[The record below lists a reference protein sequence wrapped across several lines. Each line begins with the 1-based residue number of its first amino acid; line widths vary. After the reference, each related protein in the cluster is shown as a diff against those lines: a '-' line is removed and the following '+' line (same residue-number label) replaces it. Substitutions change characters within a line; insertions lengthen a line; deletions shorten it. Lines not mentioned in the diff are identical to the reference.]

1 MHLTRQVI
9 DLVGCIGFAVLAAV
23 ILYGWFALRR
33 VLRQMR
39 KLS

>member
-9 DLVGCIGFAVLAAV
+9 DIIGCLGLAVLAAV
-23 ILYGWFALRR
+23 ILYCWFALRR